1 MAASWQKSLRTVSD
15 RFNERPIRERA
26 LITITVGVLV
36 LFLGWEL
43 AITPALKQQD
53 SLEARIT
60 SLASSQNG
68 LLMQQQNLSNQLTS
82 DPSEELRQQLDMRQA
97 ELDRL
102 DRQIAE
108 TTGKL
113 IAPKAMVSLLK
124 DMLGAQTSLKLQ
136 TLELKSPTP
145 VYGPNADGKPPKP
158 GTASNGTGNEAA
170 PLLYAHDVELSILGS
185 YLDVLAYLR
194 RLEGLDNRL
203 GWVVLEYDAENWPA
217 GEATI
222 RVRTLSLEPAWLGV

>member
-1 MAASWQKSLRTVSD
+1 MAKPWQQSLQSAAD
-15 RFNERPIRERA
+15 YFNERPIRERA
-26 LITITVGVLV
+26 LITVTVGVLV

-53 SLEARIT
+53 SFEARIT
-60 SLASSQNG
+60 SLSTSRDGSLA
-68 LLMQQQNLSNQLTS
+68 QQQNLSNQLAT

-97 ELDRL
+97 RLDRL
-102 DRQIAE
+102 DRQLAE

-113 IAPKAMVSLLK
+113 IAPRAMVSLLK
-124 DMLGAQTSLKLQ
+124 DMLGAQASLKLQ
-136 TLELKSPTP
+136 TLELKTPTP
-145 VYGPNADGKPPKP
+145 VYGPNAEAKSSQSE
-158 GTASNGTGNEAA
+158 AVSNEREEEAA

-217 GEATI
+217 GEAII

>member
-1 MAASWQKSLRTVSD
+1 MAASWQTSLQMVSE

-26 LITITVGVLV
+26 LITVTVGVLV

-43 AITPALKQQD
+43 VITPALKQQD

-60 SLASSQNG
+60 SLSNSRDG
-68 LLMQQQNLSNQLTS
+68 LLAQQQSLSNQLAT

-97 ELDRL
+97 RLDRL

-113 IAPKAMVSLLK
+113 IAPRAMVSLLK
-124 DMLGAQTSLKLQ
+124 DMLGAQASLKLQ
-136 TLELKSPTP
+136 TLELKTPTP
-145 VYGPNADGKPPKP
+145 VYGPAAEGKSS
-158 GTASNGTGNEAA
+158 GSGSASEEGEEEA

-217 GEATI
+217 GEAII

>member
-1 MAASWQKSLRTVSD
+1 MAASWQTSLQMVSE

-26 LITITVGVLV
+26 LITVTVGVLV

-60 SLASSQNG
+60 SLSNSRDG
-68 LLMQQQNLSNQLTS
+68 LLAQQQSLSNQLAT

-97 ELDRL
+97 RLDRL

-113 IAPKAMVSLLK
+113 IAPRAMVSLLK
-124 DMLGAQTSLKLQ
+124 DMLGAQASLKLQ
-136 TLELKSPTP
+136 TLELKTPTP
-145 VYGPNADGKPPKP
+145 VYGPAAEGKSS
-158 GTASNGTGNEAA
+158 GSGSASKEGEEEA

-217 GEATI
+217 GEAII